1 MADAG
6 DRAVELEVW
15 LRETK
20 AVEQGDRPCPHRDD
34 VAQDPADAG
43 RRTLERLDGG
53 RMVVRLDLEGDRL
66 AVAEIDHSG
75 VLTGPL

>member
-1 MADAG
+1 MADPG
-6 DRAVELEVW
+6 DGAVELEIR
-15 LRETK
+15 LRETQAIQK
-20 AVEQGDRPCPHRDD
+20 RYRTRPHRDD

-43 RRTLERLDGG
+43 RGPLERLDGG

-66 AVAEIDHSG
+66 AIAEIDHSG